1 MDRLGITTLRAEV
14 EDDVR
19 VAADAA
25 AAARE
30 RISQAGP
37 SGAESCAFQLMRFF
51 NIIEQMGMRIAKAF
65 ENHIDDERGWH
76 GELIHRLSITVPGVR
91 PVFYRQDILPA
102 LRDLR
107 GFRHVITHAYDLELE
122 TERLAIVLRHAEKAA
137 SLMPATVIAFFDAVT
152 AELEAAY

>member
-76 GELIHRLSITVPGVR
+76 AELIHRLSITVPGVR
-91 PVFYRQDILPA
+91 PAFYRQDILPA

-137 SLMPATVIAFFDAVT
+137 SLMPATVITFFDAVT